1 MEYRTESLS
10 YITVLAFFV
19 FAFFF
24 LLNKCSFIKLLRGKK
39 PNYFCLCACRDLK
52 YTFKGINII
61 ETPKCL
67 NTDMNHM
74 QVFRKISSI
83 LIVFLLIQENTLNCG
98 FKNSSYTPFHAC
110 IFAWSAHFRE
120 LFYFYFFYC
129 ALLFLIVSYFLG
141 SDCI

>member
-83 LIVFLLIQENTLNCG
+83 LIVFLLIQENTLNCDLRIL
-98 FKNSSYTPFHAC
+98 P
-110 IFAWSAHFRE
+110 I
-120 LFYFYFFYC
+120 
-129 ALLFLIVSYFLG
+129 LLFMHVSLLGLHISGSFFISIFFIVLCFSLL
-141 SDCI
+141 